1 MSNAYAWK
9 VHYSNEQVEG
19 NPILKYFVNTQ
30 VMEMFIKNKL
40 VCPKKLIDET
50 KNSKSLLSKKQM
62 ENLSLFMKKL
72 KDLNKG
78 NEDYE
83 EDIERRYNQ
92 YRQEEKY
99 YGTDQEPRKNP
110 TVMINGKEMGQD
122 IDKNLRQF
130 ISEKQEAICFTFH
143 RHTE

>member
-1 MSNAYAWK
+1 MNSKQQLKMSNAYAWK

-50 KNSKSLLSKKQM
+50 KNSKSLLSKRQM

-72 KDLNKG
+72 KD
-78 NEDYE
+78 
-83 EDIERRYNQ
+83 
-92 YRQEEKY
+92 
-99 YGTDQEPRKNP
+99 
-110 TVMINGKEMGQD
+110 
-122 IDKNLRQF
+122 
-130 ISEKQEAICFTFH
+130 
-143 RHTE
+143 